1 MAVVVTTQFGA
12 AGTPDARDKYDEGR
26 VAVIHEDKL
35 YVLNRPVGFASSHV
49 QDVVAVYADG
59 QWKRAVIEDA

>member
-12 AGTPDARDKYDEGR
+12 AGTPDAKDTYAEGK
-26 VAVIHEDKL
+26 VAVVHDSKL
-35 YVLNRPVGFASSHV
+35 FVLNRPVGFGHSDV
-49 QDVVAVYADG
+49 RDVVAVYAEG